1 MHSKHY
7 ESKKIKMTYIL
18 ERREYLCVV
27 EANLTTAVTAVA
39 ISAAR
44 RLMRCRK
51 HIGTFFFCETRIAN
65 QVETFVASATFVSCR
80 TFVK

>member
-1 MHSKHY
+1 
-7 ESKKIKMTYIL
+7 MTYIL
-18 ERREYLCVV
+18 EQREYLCVV

-51 HIGTFFFCETRIAN
+51 HIGTFFFFSGRALLTKWKHLLHQPRLSP
-65 QVETFVASATFVSCR
+65 VGLL
-80 TFVK
+80 